1 MSTFLFVLL
10 IISCVITAFTI
21 FQCILSDDNEAG
33 PAFVGG
39 IIRLTLL
46 ILACVFGGTWA
57 FVIGIIYG
65 AVGGGVSFISSA
77 VKEQPVK
84 CIIGLVMMVLYIV
97 ALANN

>member
-10 IISCVITAFTI
+10 IISCVITTFTI
-21 FQCILSDDNEAG
+21 FQCIFSDDEHA
-33 PAFVGG
+33 PIAFIGG

-77 VKEQPVK
+77 VKGQPVR
-84 CIIGLVMMVLYIV
+84 CIIGLVMMILFIV